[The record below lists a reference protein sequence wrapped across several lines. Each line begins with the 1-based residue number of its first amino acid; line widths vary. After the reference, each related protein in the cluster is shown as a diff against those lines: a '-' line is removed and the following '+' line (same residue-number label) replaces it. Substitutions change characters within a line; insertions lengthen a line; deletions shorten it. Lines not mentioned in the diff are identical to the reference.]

1 MDMMSFFTLFDL
13 VLVCLFLFILLVF
26 VFLLLVL
33 VFWVG
38 RYFRAKTVVLLQGV
52 RDDVLKEQKKTL

>member
-1 MDMMSFFTLFDL
+1 MDLFQLSFFSLLFFGL
-13 VLVCLFLFILLVF
+13 TFVFFLVF
-26 VFLLLVL
+26 VILLLVL